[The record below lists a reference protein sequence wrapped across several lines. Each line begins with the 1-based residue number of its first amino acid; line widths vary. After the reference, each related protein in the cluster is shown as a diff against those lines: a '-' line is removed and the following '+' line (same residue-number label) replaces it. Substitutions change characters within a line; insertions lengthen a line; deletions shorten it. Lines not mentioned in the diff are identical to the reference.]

1 MPRATFNQGAP
12 RVSEPSPTP
21 SAPFLERHYHLLRRL
36 HSLSGV
42 FPIGLF
48 LVPHLT
54 TNSSILWGA
63 TLNARKYA
71 ELGEGAAGVATF
83 QHEVDFIHDL
93 PALIFIEIFV
103 LWLPIAYH
111 AILGVY
117 FARSGRSNT
126 SRYAYQGNRRYAL
139 QRATGYLGVLFIFLH
154 ISSLRWGFTYG
165 GLMPGFD
172 AHHAAS
178 TTAAHMQGGL
188 FPYFNAAFYALCV
201 AALVFHFANGLWT
214 AAITWGLTVSKGAQQ
229 RWGHVC
235 AAIGIGLAG
244 AGLGAVAGFATLDV
258 PKAVEIENKLLDPP
272 AAVVAAAAPNS

>member
-1 MPRATFNQGAP
+1 MTESR
-12 RVSEPSPTP
+12 PTT

-63 TLNARKYA
+63 ALNGKKYA
-71 ELGEGAAGVATF
+71 DLGEGAAGVATF
-83 QHEVDFIHDL
+83 QHEVDFIHNL

-111 AILGVY
+111 SILGVY

-126 SRYAYQGNRRYAL
+126 DRYAYQGNRRYGL
-139 QRATGYLGVLFIFLH
+139 QRLTGYLGVLFIFMH

-178 TTAAHMQGGL
+178 TTAAHLQGGV

-229 RWGHVC
+229 RWGYVC

-244 AGLGAVAGFATLDV
+244 AGLGAVVGFATLDTS
-258 PKAVEIENKLLDPP
+258 KALDIENELL
-272 AAVVAAAAPNS
+272 ASKTAVAASAPVR